1 MAKLSE
7 QDIKYL
13 AAYDMSPDEEAP
25 PPEFPECEGPA
36 PKTDDSKL
44 WWPELNDVQL
54 EAFNDYTKYTLYH
67 SERFS
72 GKSWCVGHK
81 AVRHC
86 WENWDALC
94 LITTYTLTGLT
105 EGLLEDLVKDIL
117 PEWERNIGLTWVG
130 PKTNISKTTFI
141 KVANCYGGWSTI
153 IFKPCPSVSIISE
166 RFKPI
171 KASMI
176 IFEEMGDKN
185 DERFLNQL
193 SQQLRRKHVK
203 NQQFIAVTNPPKEGP
218 KHYLYERF
226 FVGPKPTKEEE
237 EKGEYSQETKDA
249 LERFRTNW
257 RHIHFPVQK
266 NKWRDWEAYLNDIR
280 DNNRHDPNMVDRLV
294 RGEWVEQQL
303 GEGIFKDFFIPNI
316 HIKGNVAENR
326 QLIPQPGMPI
336 VLGGDMG
343 DVNNGFS
350 FLQQVYMKK
359 KQPDGREVEK
369 IVWMQLDELE
379 IVGKKLSIPQLTHMI
394 LEKMNRLV
402 MRGAQAKGM
411 DLPQAV
417 QELRFEFIADS
428 STLRFRQGGGDIER
442 NLVRDASKEILN
454 KYAAQYPYVTQPIM
468 FKPAPK
474 GDGSVSFRVKM
485 LIEMLQTER
494 YVVDSSCVRTI
505 EMFKQIT
512 SSNKEGGSPFDPS
525 GKSPYKHILDAVTYP
540 IVYHVVRGD
549 TKPEKEKLKPMYY

>member
-1 MAKLSE
+1 M
-7 QDIKYL
+7 IFF
-13 AAYDMSPDEEAP
+13 DELTE
-25 PPEFPECEGPA
+25 
-36 PKTDDSKL
+36 TDDVRYFRQI
-44 WWPELNDVQL
+44 VQQIG
-54 EAFNDYTKYTLYH
+54 
-67 SERFS
+67 RR
-72 GKSWCVGHK
+72 
-81 AVRHC
+81 RH
-86 WENWDALC
+86 
-94 LITTYTLTGLT
+94 
-105 EGLLEDLVKDIL
+105 
-117 PEWERNIGLTWVG
+117 
-130 PKTNISKTTFI
+130 I
-141 KVANCYGGWSTI
+141 K
-153 IFKPCPSVSIISE
+153 
-166 RFKPI
+166 
-171 KASMI
+171 
-176 IFEEMGDKN
+176 
-185 DERFLNQL
+185 
-193 SQQLRRKHVK
+193 H
-203 NQQFIAVTNPPKEGP
+203 QQFIAACNPSPQGEDHWVYKQW
-218 KHYLYERF
+218 
-226 FVGPKPTKEEE
+226 FVPPEE
-237 EKGEYSQETKDA
+237 EKTREYWEKHYKVYHIPFSENTKMENREEY
-249 LERFRTNW
+249 LEMLKDVAKTDPSEYAR
-257 RHIHFPVQK
+257 IVEG
-266 NKWRDWEAYLNDIR
+266 KW
-280 DNNRHDPNMVDRLV
+280 VK
-294 RGEWVEQQL
+294 QQL
-303 GEGIFKDFFIPNI
+303 GEGIFKDFFIPNL

-359 KQPDGREVEK
+359 KQPDGKEVEK

-402 MRGAQAKGM
+402 QRGAQAKGM
-411 DLPQAV
+411 DISQAV
-417 QELRFEFIADS
+417 QDFRFEFIADS

-442 NLVRDASKEILN
+442 NLVRDASKEILD

-525 GKSPYKHILDAVTYP
+525 GKSPYKHILDALTYP

-549 TKPEKEKLKPMYY
+549 SKPEKEKLKPMYY